1 MAQCTTDS
9 RCTLKKSYF
18 DSIVRSP
25 SKLESQANIVPAIRN
40 DVHSGYKL
48 KSVRSGSAVAQLG
61 FRSGDKITH
70 INGRD
75 LTNDLEAMQLY
86 MGLSG
91 TRRFNVRYVRGGSAR
106 TKTIDVV

>member
-1 MAQCTTDS
+1 MA
-9 RCTLKKSYF
+9 RCSSSTRCSIDKAYF

-25 SKLESQANIVPAIRN
+25 SKLESQAHVVPAIRN
-40 DVHSGYKL
+40 DIHSGYKL
-48 KSVRSGSAVAQLG
+48 KTVRSGSAVHQLG

-75 LTNDLEAMQLY
+75 LTNDLEAMQVY
-86 MGLSG
+86 MSLSS
-91 TRRFNVRYVRGGSAR
+91 TRSFRIRYERGGAAR